1 MRYVKKHIA
10 DRPAILKNHIT
21 ASNPAQRINVCTTPV
36 ESRDAQNG
44 HAPRVVHFYGFY
56 RRGASSHKSVKY
68 MISCADLDGIFL
80 DHFIKRLQSAKEFDN
95 FLDKEDAEQVAQAQL
110 QNDIDEQIKAVKL
123 ILTKIENQV
132 ATGVLTDPDLVKA
145 AQDGY
150 KLHKEELTRLQN
162 RKEQTT
168 HNLTQAQIRRTY
180 KQMMRDAGQCWHEVV
195 SPEEMPMLVDT
206 FIDKVVI
213 DPATSH
219 FYKML
224 IHWCDPEWGIDE
236 LVCYRD
242 SNASV
247 LWTENELA
255 LLKEHYETASREE
268 LLHMFPTRAYTSL
281 VFQATKLGMSRPRH
295 DPTENIPRTFSLLD
309 WQIMQQYSVTE
320 EQLRAKKGG
329 RLIQWGK

>member
-1 MRYVKKHIA
+1 M
-10 DRPAILKNHIT
+10 N
-21 ASNPAQRINVCTTPV
+21 Q
-36 ESRDAQNG
+36 
-44 HAPRVVHFYGFY
+44 
-56 RRGASSHKSVKY
+56 
-68 MISCADLDGIFL
+68 
-80 DHFIKRLQSAKEFDN
+80 
-95 FLDKEDAEQVAQAQL
+95 
-110 QNDIDEQIKAVKL
+110 L

-180 KQMMRDAGQCWHEVV
+180 KQMIRDAGQCWHEVV

-281 VFQATKLGMSRPRH
+281 VFQATKLGISRPRH

>member
-1 MRYVKKHIA
+1 MRKIIVQTPEEKKGRKPASLWKQELPTDYPCQVYPRVSTPEQKNNVSAEMQQDRNFAILCGWPDDNEMIIVETDDLGLSGQLRME
-10 DRPAILKNHIT
+10 DRPTFTKMIRNI
-21 ASNPAQRINVCTTPV
+21 ASGKVRAVIVANVD
-36 ESRDAQNG
+36 R
-44 HAPRVVHFYGFY
+44 FF
-56 RRGASSHKSVKY
+56 RRKW
-68 MISCADLDGIFL
+68 
-80 DHFIKRLQSAKEFDN
+80 N
-95 FLDKEDAEQVAQAQL
+95 
-110 QNDIDEQIKAVKL
+110 
-123 ILTKIENQV
+123 
-132 ATGVLTDPDLVKA
+132 
-145 AQDGY
+145 
-150 KLHKEELTRLQN
+150 
-162 RKEQTT
+162 KEQTT
-168 HNLTQAQIRRTY
+168 HNVTQAQIRRTY
-180 KQMMRDAGQCWHEVV
+180 KQMMRDAGQYWHEVV

-219 FYKML
+219 FYKVL